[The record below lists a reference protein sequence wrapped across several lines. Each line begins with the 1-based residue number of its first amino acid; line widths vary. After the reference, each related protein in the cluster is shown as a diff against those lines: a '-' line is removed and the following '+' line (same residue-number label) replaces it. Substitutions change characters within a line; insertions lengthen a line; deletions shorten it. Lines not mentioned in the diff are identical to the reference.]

1 MLDAYLEGQTGRFCQ
16 EAPVPIVTLTERRDA
31 PGGAANTAAN
41 LRSLGAEVELV
52 SAVGTD
58 FEGPL
63 LVQALEKAGVPTD
76 RLVVSPSRR
85 TLARQR
91 VIASSQMLL
100 RLDQGTTEP
109 VDLDTEQ
116 ALVNHLA
123 DCYSHCDA
131 IIVSDYRYGVL
142 TPRLIALLAELQARW
157 SRVLTI
163 DSRRL
168 TVFREAVPTAVK
180 PNFSEV
186 LEILAHARS
195 TAAAAPSSSRTTPRR
210 CSMQPA
216 PGLRQ

>member
-16 EAPVPIVTLTERRDA
+16 EAPVPIVTLTERRDVARGRGQHCCELA
-31 PGGAANTAAN
+31 P
-41 LRSLGAEVELV
+41 LGAEVELV

-63 LVQALEKAGVPTD
+63 LAQALEKAGVPTD

-142 TPRLIALLAELQARW
+142 TPRLIALLAELQGGR
-157 SRVLTI
+157 SRVPDVSI
-163 DSRRL
+163 
-168 TVFREAVPTAVK
+168 P
-180 PNFSEV
+180 
-186 LEILAHARS
+186 
-195 TAAAAPSSSRTTPRR
+195 AA
-210 CSMQPA
+210 
-216 PGLRQ
+216 